1 MKGKSSRKEEAMEKA
16 WEMLP
21 LIVFFGVI
29 AYVVK
34 ILLDHSTR
42 KKLIDK
48 GMVDENVKYLYTD
61 RPTSQTLSALKW
73 GMVAIGIGIAIF
85 IGQMVQYDLRE
96 EVTIGCMF
104 IFGGLALVIYYP
116 IANKM
121 LERHKRENSDFKPPD
136 VPS

>member
-1 MKGKSSRKEEAMEKA
+1 MDKA

-21 LIVFFGVI
+21 LIVFFVVV
-29 AYVVK
+29 AYVIK
-34 ILLDHSTR
+34 IILENATR

-48 GMVDENVKYLYTD
+48 GMVDENVKYLYMD
-61 RPTSQTLSALKW
+61 KPTSQTLSALKW
-73 GMVAIGIGIAIF
+73 GMVAIGIGVAIF

-116 IANKM
+116 IANRM
-121 LERHKRENSDFKPPD
+121 LQKHKQENSHTTPQ
-136 VPS
+136 

>member
-1 MKGKSSRKEEAMEKA
+1 MDKA

-21 LIVFFGVI
+21 LIVFFGVV

-34 ILLDHSTR
+34 IILDNSTK

-48 GMVDENVKYLYTD
+48 GMVDENVKYLYLD
-61 RPTSQTLSALKW
+61 KPKSQTLSALKW

-85 IGQMVQYDLRE
+85 IGQMVKYDLRE

-104 IFGGLALVIYYP
+104 VFGGLALVIYYP
-116 IANKM
+116 IANRM
-121 LERHKRENSDFKPPD
+121 LEKHKQENSDLKPQ
-136 VPS
+136 

>member
-1 MKGKSSRKEEAMEKA
+1 MDKA

-21 LIVFFGVI
+21 LIVFFGLI

-34 ILLDHSTR
+34 ILLENATR
-42 KKLIDK
+42 RKLIDK
-48 GMVDENVKYLYTD
+48 GMVDENVKYLFLD
-61 RPTSQTLSALKW
+61 KPKSQILPALKW

-96 EVTIGCMF
+96 EVTIGCML
-104 IFGGLALVIYYP
+104 IFGGLALVIYYA

-121 LERHKRENSDFKPPD
+121 LEKHKQDNSNARPQ
-136 VPS
+136 

>member
-1 MKGKSSRKEEAMEKA
+1 MDKA

-21 LIVFFGVI
+21 LIVFFGVV
-29 AYVVK
+29 AYVIK
-34 ILLDHSTR
+34 IILDNATR

-48 GMVDENVKYLYTD
+48 GMVDENVKYLYMD

-73 GMVAIGIGIAIF
+73 GMVAIGIGAAIF

-116 IANKM
+116 IANRM
-121 LERHKRENSDFKPPD
+121 LKKHKKENSNTN
-136 VPS
+136 SQ

>member
-1 MKGKSSRKEEAMEKA
+1 MDKA

-21 LIVFFGVI
+21 LVVFFGVG

-34 ILLDHSTR
+34 IILENATR
-42 KKLIDK
+42 RKLIDK
-48 GMVDENVKYLYTD
+48 GMVDENVKYLYMD
-61 RPTSQTLSALKW
+61 KPTSQTLSALKW
-73 GMVAIGIGIAIF
+73 GIVAIGIGVAIF

-116 IANKM
+116 IANRVVQK
-121 LERHKRENSDFKPPD
+121 HKQDNSHARPQ
-136 VPS
+136 

>member
-1 MKGKSSRKEEAMEKA
+1 MDKA

-21 LIVFFGVI
+21 LIVFFGVG

-34 ILLDHSTR
+34 IILDNATR
-42 KKLIDK
+42 RKLIDK
-48 GMVDENVKYLYTD
+48 GMVDENVKYLYVD
-61 RPTSQTLSALKW
+61 KPTSQSLSALKW
-73 GMVAIGIGIAIF
+73 GMVAIGIGLAIF

-116 IANKM
+116 IANRM
-121 LERHKRENSDFKPPD
+121 LQKHKQDNSHTTPQ
-136 VPS
+136 